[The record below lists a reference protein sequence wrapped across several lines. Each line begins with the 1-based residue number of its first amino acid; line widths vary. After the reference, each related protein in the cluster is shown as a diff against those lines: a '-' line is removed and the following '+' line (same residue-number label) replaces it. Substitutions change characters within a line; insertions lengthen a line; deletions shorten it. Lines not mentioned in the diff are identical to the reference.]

1 MEKALQH
8 DPDDSDTNGM
18 LGFQLAA
25 AGRDLERAGRLLD
38 RAAELDPLTAWWNRG
53 WLQLYSCDFER
64 AVTSFRTWQQMTEDS
79 RSAFRIFFVWLHAAQ
94 GDLAEAF
101 RIVDQ
106 MVADSAEHP
115 MAAAGLLL
123 KYALLG
129 KNEQALDAVT
139 EDLKTAAWWD
149 DHWSL
154 VMADGYALIGEL
166 DDALLWLDHAID
178 YGYWSVRF
186 LQCEPFLE
194 NLRSD
199 ERFDA
204 LVEKATHLSES
215 LLD

>member
-1 MEKALQH
+1 
-8 DPDDSDTNGM
+8 
-18 LGFQLAA
+18 
-25 AGRDLERAGRLLD
+25 
-38 RAAELDPLTAWWNRG
+38 
-53 WLQLYSCDFER
+53 
-64 AVTSFRTWQQMTEDS
+64 
-79 RSAFRIFFVWLHAAQ
+79 
-94 GDLAEAF
+94 
-101 RIVDQ
+101 
-106 MVADSAEHP
+106 
-115 MAAAGLLL
+115 MAAAGLFL

-129 KNEQALDAVT
+129 KNEQALNAVT
-139 EDLKTAAWWD
+139 EDLRTAAWWD

-154 VMADGYALIGEL
+154 VMADGYALVGEL